1 MSYCF
6 QVVDQLSPA
15 DLLAKIV
22 KDIKYEDFLIHDEGK
37 AQAEERMENIGEL
50 ITLASRYSDE
60 TTIPRPLVSESTTNE
75 EPTPTTNQTI
85 PMASQTPQTL
95 F

>member
-22 KDIKYEDFLIHDEGK
+22 KDIKYEDFLVHDEGK

-50 ITLASRYSDE
+50 ITLASRYSDGSIPSPVLTSQPQSDE
-60 TTIPRPLVSESTTNE
+60 TASKTPASKTIP
-75 EPTPTTNQTI
+75 
-85 PMASQTPQTL
+85 QTPQSL

>member
-22 KDIKYEDFLIHDEGK
+22 KDIKYEDFLVHDEGK

-50 ITLASRYSDE
+50 ITLASRYSDGNFSS
-60 TTIPRPLVSESTTNE
+60 PVLVS
-75 EPTPTTNQTI
+75 QTQSDETVSEAPASK
-85 PMASQTPQTL
+85 PMPSNPQTL

>member
-22 KDIKYEDFLIHDEGK
+22 KDIKYEDFLVHDEGK

-50 ITLASRYSDE
+50 ITLASRYSDG
-60 TTIPRPLVSESTTNE
+60 TFSSPVL
-75 EPTPTTNQTI
+75 
-85 PMASQTPQTL
+85 TPQTQSDETANEAPIIKPISQAPQSL

>member
-22 KDIKYEDFLIHDEGK
+22 KDIKYEDFLVHDEGK

-50 ITLASRYSDE
+50 ITLASRYSDGNTSSSVLTSQPQSDE
-60 TTIPRPLVSESTTNE
+60 TVNEIP
-75 EPTPTTNQTI
+75 
-85 PMASQTPQTL
+85 ASKPISPTPQTL

>member
-6 QVVDQLSPA
+6 QVVDQLTPA

-50 ITLASRYSDE
+50 ITLASRYSDGNFSS
-60 TTIPRPLVSESTTNE
+60 PVLVSQPQPDEAVSE
-75 EPTPTTNQTI
+75 TPI
-85 PMASQTPQTL
+85 SKPISQTPQTL

>member
-22 KDIKYEDFLIHDEGK
+22 KDIKYEDFLVHDEGK

-50 ITLASRYSDE
+50 ITLASRYSDGS
-60 TTIPRPLVSESTTNE
+60 IPSPVLVSQPKSDETINE
-75 EPTPTTNQTI
+75 KPTSKPI
-85 PMASQTPQTL
+85 PQAPQTL